1 MKKKLPILLL
11 LVILI
16 GCKQV
21 SKKDK
26 EIAIDTIVK
35 QEINKIILDTIDNT
49 MMLIGNINKEGLN
62 GDDFIEW
69 YQENYKA
76 HELDTL
82 TIKEIN
88 KKIKEV
94 RIKVF
99 MGTWCSDSQREV
111 PAFYKI
117 LNQLDFDITKLEV
130 IAVSQ
135 EKDTPDKLEEGFN
148 IEYVPTIIIYKN
160 EKEIGRFV
168 EFAQETLEKDI
179 LAILNESGYKHSY
192 EA

>member
-192 EA
+192 EE

>member
-69 YQENYKA
+69 YQENYKT

-168 EFAQETLEKDI
+168 EFAQETLEKDV

-192 EA
+192 EE

>member
-82 TIKEIN
+82 TVKEIN

-148 IEYVPTIIIYKN
+148 IEYVPTIIFYKN

-192 EA
+192 EE

>member
-16 GCKQV
+16 GCQQV
-21 SKKDK
+21 SKKNK
-26 EIAIDTIVK
+26 EITMDTKAK
-35 QEINKIILDTIDNT
+35 QEINKIILDTIDDT
-49 MMLIGNINKEGLN
+49 MMLLGNINKEGLN

-82 TIKEIN
+82 TVKEIN

-135 EKDTPDKLEEGFN
+135 EKDTPDKLEEGLN

-179 LAILNESGYKHSY
+179 LAILNESGYKHYY
-192 EA
+192 EE